1 MFDYLSIPQSEWRNP
16 MPPNI
21 QRLRS
26 IGRWCEDLVL
36 PDGRQLRLRPI
47 AAEDADA
54 LRHGFELLSA
64 DEVRMRFM
72 HPMSELTPELAKR
85 LADLDHKRDFAI
97 VASEPLPPGE
107 ALIGA
112 VVRAS
117 IAPDGRRAEFAILV
131 SRLLGG
137 QGLGRL
143 LMKQI
148 IRWAKLKRLD
158 ELYGDVLE
166 ENTTM
171 LKLATSLG
179 FRREHQPDDRGV
191 VRVRLALRKGVAL
204 H

>member
-1 MFDYLSIPQSEWRNP
+1 MFDFFSNPQLSSANP
-16 MPPNI
+16 MPPII
-21 QRLRS
+21 QRRRS
-26 IGRWCEDLVL
+26 TGRWCEDIVL
-36 PDGRQLRLRPI
+36 GDGRQLHLRPI
-47 AAEDADA
+47 VAKDADA
-54 LRHGFELLSA
+54 LRHGFGLLNA

-117 IAPDGRRAEFAILV
+117 IAPDGKRAEFAILV
-131 SRLLGG
+131 SRLLAG

-143 LMKQI
+143 LMKRI

-166 ENTTM
+166 ENSSM
-171 LKLATSLG
+171 LKLAAALG
-179 FRREHQPDDRGV
+179 FRREYQPEDPGV
-191 VRVRLALRKGVAL
+191 IRVRLALRKDVAL